1 MTPRLPP
8 AVLRSGFAPGT
19 VRGRIRNLHLVVLVV
34 LVSVGISIG
43 TVAMADVV
51 ASIARAS

>member
-1 MTPRLPP
+1 MTPRLRP
-8 AVLRSGFAPGT
+8 AVIRPGFAPGT
-19 VRGRIRNLHLVVLVV
+19 VRGRIRNLHVIALFL

-51 ASIARAS
+51 ASIAKAS